1 MKHLDFKFN
10 ATTTDKIFETDSTF
24 SCEIAHYRK
33 SSIYAFKKSLA
44 SIDNFFFFAREGGGG
59 SWALGYISMRF

>member
-1 MKHLDFKFN
+1 MNHLDFKFN

-44 SIDNFFFFAREGGGG
+44 SIDNFFFLRGRGEGAAGH
-59 SWALGYISMRF
+59 SDIFP